1 MASHQFSARVEWTGN
16 TGAGTSSYTGY
27 SRDHEIS
34 GPGGKPPFP
43 GSSAPAYRGD
53 AARYNPE
60 ELLIASL
67 SSCHMLWVL
76 HLCSE
81 AKIIVQKYV
90 DEPVGEL
97 ATKGMEGKFASVTL
111 RPKLTVLAAVEPS
124 VIDGIHEKAHKLCF
138 IANSVNFPVNC
149 EASVEVAG

>member
-1 MASHQFSARVEWTGN
+1 MASHQFHARVEWTGN
-16 TGAGTSSYTGY
+16 TGSGTSGYTAY

-34 GPGGKPPFP
+34 GSGKPPFP

-53 AARYNPE
+53 ASRYNPE

-81 AKIIVQKYV
+81 AGIVVVKYV
-90 DEPVGEL
+90 DEPFGEL
-97 ATKGMEGKFASVTL
+97 ATKGLEGKFAGVTL
-111 RPKLTVLAAVEPS
+111 RPSLTVREAVEPAA
-124 VIDGIHEKAHKLCF
+124 IEAIHERAHRLCF
-138 IANSVNFPVNC
+138 IANSVNFQVRC
-149 EASVEVAG
+149 EARIEVAS